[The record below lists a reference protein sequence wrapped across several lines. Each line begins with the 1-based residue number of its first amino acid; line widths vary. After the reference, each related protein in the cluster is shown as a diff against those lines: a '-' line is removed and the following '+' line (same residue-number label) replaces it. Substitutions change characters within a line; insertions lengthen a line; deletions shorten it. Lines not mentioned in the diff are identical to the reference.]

1 MPAKCSDQ
9 VARAMQLEMELSA
22 IIPALCENNCPICP
36 RLSNI
41 AKLISKYCRYA
52 AKSLHFAAVAS
63 SSNSN
68 KMHAIIIQ
76 QQQKPHSY
84 STIALSFCW
93 SLPKHKAQGARHLQ
107 CNQSSNIP

>member
-41 AKLISKYCRYA
+41 AKLISKYC
-52 AKSLHFAAVAS
+52 S
-63 SSNSN
+63 
-68 KMHAIIIQ
+68 
-76 QQQKPHSY
+76 
-84 STIALSFCW
+84 CW